1 MNPQLDSSFAS
12 ICVVTEAFANMTV
25 DRETWNRQNATEPQT
40 EPPAHAKPD
49 SSERE
54 PPKTLPRRRV
64 WPD

>member
-12 ICVVTEAFANMTV
+12 AFVVATANMIG